1 MSKLDN
7 LLIETFSIEQRQS
20 KTGMLVIFF
29 DKFIKIVKNFLV
41 LLIIPMI
48 NDFDI
53 VFFII
58 TILIT
63 ALISAVIT
71 FIDFKYFTFQ
81 FDFDKNDFIIKKGFF
96 KKTKLSV
103 PLSKIQ
109 QINLNQNF
117 IHKILNLYEIQMDT
131 AGSDSKEVSIKAVD
145 KNIALDIK
153 KFTDF
158 LKNNNS
164 KIEIKK
170 TINDDELEIDF
181 FTLIKIGLT
190 SRYFQTLGFIAALF
204 FGALEYLN
212 ALNINIIPSFSSF
225 IKSGNFGFVAILIYT
240 VIIIFAVFSSNLIS
254 TVIKFYRFSAKKL
267 NNNLTVSY
275 GLISSKTI
283 LMSPNK
289 VQVFSYTQNWIQ
301 NKIDLCNIVIY
312 QASSSISTLSEKSN
326 DGSKVY
332 IPGANSFDRKKIFQ
346 FIYKSNDKNE
356 ILIKPNI
363 RKFFVN
369 LFLIGILPSAILFT
383 LNYFFNFFETIN
395 YLVIQLI
402 FIIFSFL
409 ISYRLYKNS
418 FLSVSENFI
427 KVQSGFWDI
436 KTRII
441 EIHKIQSIVIDQ
453 DIWYKRLNLA
463 DLTICTAGGM
473 IRFSFIDF
481 KKLKL
486 ITDNLIYKVE
496 ISNKSWM

>member
-53 VFFII
+53 VFLII

-402 FIIFSFL
+402 FIMFSFL

>member
-63 ALISAVIT
+63 ALITAVIT

-204 FGALEYLN
+204 FGTLEYLN

-289 VQVFSYTQNWIQ
+289 VQVFSYTQN
-301 NKIDLCNIVIY
+301 
-312 QASSSISTLSEKSN
+312 
-326 DGSKVY
+326 
-332 IPGANSFDRKKIFQ
+332 
-346 FIYKSNDKNE
+346 
-356 ILIKPNI
+356 
-363 RKFFVN
+363 
-369 LFLIGILPSAILFT
+369 
-383 LNYFFNFFETIN
+383 
-395 YLVIQLI
+395 
-402 FIIFSFL
+402 
-409 ISYRLYKNS
+409 
-418 FLSVSENFI
+418 
-427 KVQSGFWDI
+427 
-436 KTRII
+436 
-441 EIHKIQSIVIDQ
+441 
-453 DIWYKRLNLA
+453 
-463 DLTICTAGGM
+463 
-473 IRFSFIDF
+473 
-481 KKLKL
+481 
-486 ITDNLIYKVE
+486 
-496 ISNKSWM
+496 

>member
-240 VIIIFAVFSSNLIS
+240 VI
-254 TVIKFYRFSAKKL
+254 KFYRFSAKKL

-402 FIIFSFL
+402 FIMFSFL

-418 FLSVSENFI
+418 FLSISENFI

>member
-402 FIIFSFL
+402 FIMFSFL

>member
-53 VFFII
+53 VFLII

-402 FIIFSFL
+402 FIMFSFL

-418 FLSVSENFI
+418 FLSISENFI

>member
-402 FIIFSFL
+402 FIMFSFL

-418 FLSVSENFI
+418 FLSISENFI

>member
-1 MSKLDN
+1 MSKLDT
-7 LLIETFSIEQRQS
+7 LLIKTFSIEQRQS

-29 DKFIKIVKNFLV
+29 DKFIKIVKNFLIF
-41 LLIIPMI
+41 LIIPMI

-63 ALISAVIT
+63 ALITAVIT

-117 IHKILNLYEIQMDT
+117 IHKMLNLYEIQMDT

-158 LKNNNS
+158 LKNKKS
-164 KIEIKK
+164 KIEIKR
-170 TINDDELEIDF
+170 TTNVEELEIDF

-190 SRYFQTLGFIAALF
+190 SRYFQTLGFIVALF

-225 IKSGNFGFVAILIYT
+225 IKSGNFGFVAILIYS

-312 QASSSISTLSEKSN
+312 QASSSISTSSEKSN

-369 LFLIGILPSAILFT
+369 LFLIGILPSAIFFT
-383 LNYFFNFFETIN
+383 LNYFFNFFEIIN
-395 YLVIQLI
+395 YLIIQLT
-402 FIIFSFL
+402 FLVFSFL
-409 ISYRLYKNS
+409 FSYRLYRNS

-481 KKLKL
+481 KKLKV

>member
-1 MSKLDN
+1 M
-7 LLIETFSIEQRQS
+7 
-20 KTGMLVIFF
+20 
-29 DKFIKIVKNFLV
+29 
-41 LLIIPMI
+41 
-48 NDFDI
+48 
-53 VFFII
+53 
-58 TILIT
+58 
-63 ALISAVIT
+63 
-71 FIDFKYFTFQ
+71 
-81 FDFDKNDFIIKKGFF
+81 
-96 KKTKLSV
+96 
-103 PLSKIQ
+103 
-109 QINLNQNF
+109 
-117 IHKILNLYEIQMDT
+117 
-131 AGSDSKEVSIKAVD
+131 
-145 KNIALDIK
+145 
-153 KFTDF
+153 
-158 LKNNNS
+158 
-164 KIEIKK
+164 
-170 TINDDELEIDF
+170 
-181 FTLIKIGLT
+181 
-190 SRYFQTLGFIAALF
+190 
-204 FGALEYLN
+204 
-212 ALNINIIPSFSSF
+212 
-225 IKSGNFGFVAILIYT
+225 
-240 VIIIFAVFSSNLIS
+240 IIIFAVFSSNLIS

-312 QASSSISTLSEKSN
+312 QASSSISTSSEKSN

-332 IPGANSFDRKKIFQ
+332 IPGANSFDRKKLFQ

-369 LFLIGILPSAILFT
+369 LFLIGILPSAIFFT
-383 LNYFFNFFETIN
+383 LNYFFNFFEIIN
-395 YLVIQLI
+395 YLIIQLI
-402 FIIFSFL
+402 FLMFSLL

-441 EIHKIQSIVIDQ
+441 EIHKIQSIVVDQ

-481 KKLKL
+481 KKLKV
-486 ITDNLIYKVE
+486 ITDNLIYEVE
-496 ISNKSWM
+496 LSNKSWM